1 MKKSELFFSALQ
13 VPVDY
18 LMIVLAGL
26 TAYFLRTSELIQGIK
41 LVEYQFSIRQ
51 FVEVLLVTAAFFVVV
66 YAFEGLY
73 DIRSTKRLSREVYR
87 VFRATMLGLMII
99 IVGIF
104 VDREIFSSRFIILA
118 GGFFVIIFVSTGR
131 MMLGVVQRY
140 LLVTRKIGVH
150 RVLLIGV
157 GDICG
162 SIKRQI
168 NENKY
173 KGYHL
178 VGHISDID
186 LERIARIKK
195 LKGIDEIIQCD
206 SRAAKND
213 LLNLKEFAMHNRI
226 SFRYTPTLLQTVNYS
241 LGVFLGEPMIEVKNT
256 PLDGWG
262 KIIKRGVD
270 IVGALVGILIFGIPM
285 IIIAFAIWIESGGPI
300 IFFNERVGHKGNF
313 NLYKFR
319 YMRKK
324 YCHGKQFSAA
334 HNKRALVFLQELIE
348 KQSIKKGPIYKIKND
363 PRKTKVGAFLERF
376 SLDEFPQFF
385 NVLVGEMSLVG
396 PRPHQ
401 PIEVEKY
408 ENHQRR
414 LLTIKPGITGM
425 AQISGRSDLEFDDEV
440 RLDTFYIENW
450 SLWLDIQI
458 IVKTI
463 PALLQRRKN

>member
-41 LVEYQFSIRQ
+41 LIEYQFSIRQ
-51 FVEVLLVTAAFFVVV
+51 FVEVLLVTAAFFVIV

-118 GGFFVIIFVSTGR
+118 GGFFVVIFVSTGR
-131 MMLGVVQRY
+131 MMLGVVQRH

-173 KGYHL
+173 KGYQL

-195 LKGIDEIIQCD
+195 LKGVDEIIQCD
-206 SRAAKND
+206 SKATKNN
-213 LLNLKEFAMHNRI
+213 LLCLKEFAMHNRI
-226 SFRYTPTLLQTVNYS
+226 SFRYTPTLLQTVNYN

-262 KIIKRGVD
+262 KIIKRAVD
-270 IVGALVGILIFGIPM
+270 ILGAVVGILIFGIPM
-285 IIIAFAIWIESGGPI
+285 IIIALAIWLESGGPI
-300 IFFNERVGHKGNF
+300 VFFNERVGHKGNF

-319 YMRKK
+319 YMKNK
-324 YCHGKQFSAA
+324 YCHGKQFSKG
-334 HNKRALVFLQELIE
+334 HNKKALLFLRELIE
-348 KQSIKKGPIYKIKND
+348 KQSIKKGPIYKIKDD

-408 ENHQRR
+408 ESYQRR

-450 SLWLDIQI
+450 SLWLDLQI
-458 IVKTI
+458 IAKTV